1 MSSMSVGVRVAQV
14 RAQPSFL
21 SPVHGELPY
30 GSRVSVAELGGDWAR
45 ISGGGITGWLHQTA
59 LSRGEIVLNPGAADV
74 QRAVAGTEVSLAGR
88 GFSASVEQAYRQRGG
103 AANFAAVDR
112 MEARVTGVDAA
123 IRFARDGGLEP
134 A

>member
-1 MSSMSVGVRVAQV
+1 MSSMSVGVRIAQV

-21 SPVHGELPY
+21 SPPHAELPY
-30 GSRVSVAELGGDWAR
+30 GRGVSVAEESGDWLR
-45 ISGGGITGWLHQTA
+45 ISAGGVTGWLHQTA

-74 QRAVAGTEVSLAGR
+74 ERAAAGTEVALAGR
-88 GFSASVEQAYRQRGG
+88 GFSASVEQAYRRRGG

-112 MEARVTGVDAA
+112 MEARVIGIDAV
-123 IRFARDGGLEP
+123 IRFARDGDLES